1 MRIIA
6 SGPDWASTM
15 TAVGTVALAVVTV
28 GTIIITIVITNQDR
42 RRADKQFADS
52 ETRHDKEIAEERAL
66 ADKRLADQLAHSDAQ
81 LADERAHSVAQLR
94 EERQRARDLEQRGE
108 AYAVLVTP
116 AKIPAR
122 LANQGTMVEISE
134 GDECP
139 VAVVVNRGRFAI
151 TDLEAQFARGSA
163 LYPSLQMEYYSDY
176 PSLPQE
182 LVSGLVAD
190 PAINI
195 LPPGFAGIR
204 FMGGAMSSRDLPLR
218 GMNPIIRWT
227 DRWGTRWEHK
237 QGQVRQIT
245 AQEPWKP

>member
-1 MRIIA
+1 MRTIA

-15 TAVGTVALAVVTV
+15 TAVGTVVLAVVTV
-28 GTIIITIVITNQDR
+28 GTIIVTIMITKQDR
-42 RRADKQFADS
+42 HRADKQFADAQA
-52 ETRHDKEIAEERAL
+52 RHDKEIAEERAL
-66 ADKRLADQLAHSDAQ
+66 ADKRLAEQLVHSDAQ
-81 LADERAHSVAQLR
+81 LTDERAHSAVQLR
-94 EERQRARDLEQRGE
+94 EERQRAEEIEQRGE

-122 LANQGTMVEISE
+122 LADRDSIAETSE

-139 VAVVVNRGRFAI
+139 VAVVINRGRFAI
-151 TDLEAQFARGSA
+151 TDIEAQFTRDSA
-163 LYPSLQMEYYSDY
+163 LYPSRQMEYYSDY
-176 PSLPQE
+176 PTLPQE

-204 FMGGAMSSRDLPLR
+204 FIGGAMSSRDLQ

-227 DRWGTRWEHK
+227 DRWGRRWEHR
-237 QGQVRQIT
+237 QGQVRQI
-245 AQEPWKP
+245 AAHELWKP